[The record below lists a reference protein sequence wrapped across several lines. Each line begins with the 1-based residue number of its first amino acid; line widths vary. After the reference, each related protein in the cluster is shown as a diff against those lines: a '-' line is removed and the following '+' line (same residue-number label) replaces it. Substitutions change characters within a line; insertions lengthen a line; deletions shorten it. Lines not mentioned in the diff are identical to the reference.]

1 MRNKDVQCS
10 PLRFG
15 GLSVIEDGS
24 VGKES
29 PCSAG
34 DAGSWVQSMGQ
45 EDCMEKGTATPSSVP
60 AWRIPWTEEPGGL
73 QSMGSQRVRH
83 NWTTE
88 HTHIAIEGSIMYT
101 YCILD
106 FSELKANPFQVKGQ
120 LSQINTF
127 LLVHFKNYYKRK
139 VWVINRVMSAMPWPA
154 ASSPEGSASNPG
166 SWILGHCLEFRSDSS
181 SLDFLNRQRTNPI
194 CW

>member
-1 MRNKDVQCS
+1 MAQWVKNHPAVQEMQEAEFN
-10 PLRFG
+10 P
-15 GLSVIEDGS
+15 
-24 VGKES
+24 
-29 PCSAG
+29 
-34 DAGSWVQSMGQ
+34 WVR
-45 EDCMEKGTATPSSVP
+45 KI
-60 AWRIPWTEEPGGL
+60 AWRRVWQPLPVFLPGESHGAWWATVH
-73 QSMGSQRVRH
+73 GVAKKVRH
-83 NWTTE
+83 NWMTE